1 MHAGARALPGP
12 KLNSQTYFQPPPA
25 KAPRRKNRVL
35 VLGLG
40 NDILSDDA
48 VGLHV
53 AREIQQRLRDTDG
66 IEVQESSE
74 MGLALLDY
82 VVGFDDLVLVDAVQ
96 TGQAPPGFLHELDD
110 SELKVL
116 PIVSPHFLGV
126 GEVMALGR
134 RLGLPVPGRV
144 RIFAIEVE
152 DPFTVGVRMTPPL
165 RRILVSIASRVL
177 AAARQLNLKKQ
188 SKPQMNT
195 DRHRAE
201 GVTKKRESANE

>member
-1 MHAGARALPGP
+1 
-12 KLNSQTYFQPPPA
+12 
-25 KAPRRKNRVL
+25 

-53 AREIQQRLRDTDG
+53 AREIRQHLRDSDR
-66 IEVQESSE
+66 IEVQETSE
-74 MGLALLDY
+74 MGLSLLDY
-82 VVGFDDLVLVDAVQ
+82 AVGFSDLVLVDAVQ
-96 TGQAPPGFLHELDD
+96 TRQAPPGFLHEFDG

-134 RLGLPVPGRV
+134 RLGLPVPSRV
-144 RIFAIEVE
+144 RVFAIEVE

-165 RRILVSIASRVL
+165 RQILRSIASRVL
-177 AAARQLNLKKQ
+177 AAARRL
-188 SKPQMNT
+188 
-195 DRHRAE
+195 
-201 GVTKKRESANE
+201 